1 MAKKVLK
8 YSADNINKLLD
19 KINELDVTNI
29 TGKAPTLSIGTVT
42 TLPAGSSATAVLTP
56 SGIDAYRIDLGIP
69 KGDTGQDGVKGADGV
84 TPTFKLGTVS
94 TLAPTDSATV
104 TITKSPT
111 TEEYTFDFG
120 IPKGADGAKG
130 ADGINGTNG
139 ADGLDGRDGR
149 DAVNPNFTVGI
160 VTELEIGNT
169 PTVTIS
175 GTYPN
180 LVLNFGLPTKQPEF
194 MWYGRLTLD
203 EVGGSPIKY
212 NKITAQMITTGAN
225 VKKVRPQIMGKTRFA
240 KEVDTNTY
248 DHLIIVVPVSKR
260 YTVTKDNG
268 FGGKVPFDETLFGS
282 ENGTPININGVD
294 YLLYGEA
301 LTSPSEIFFY
311 ID

>member
-42 TLPAGSSATAVLTP
+42 TLPAGSLATAVLTP
-56 SGIDAYRIDLGIP
+56 TGTDAYRIDLGIP
-69 KGDTGQDGVKGADGV
+69 KGEAGQDGVKGADGV
-84 TPTFKLGTVS
+84 TPTFKLGTVT

-104 TITKSPT
+104 TITKSAT

-120 IPKGADGAKG
+120 IPKGADGAN
-130 ADGINGTNG
+130 GIN
-139 ADGLDGRDGR
+139 
-149 DAVNPNFTVGI
+149 AVNPNFTVGT

-203 EVGGSPIKY
+203 EIGGRPIEY

-225 VKKVRPQIMGKTRFA
+225 ITKVKPQTMGKTRFA
-240 KEVDTNTY
+240 PASETNTY
-248 DHLIIVVPVSKR
+248 DHLIIVVPVSKG

-282 ENGTPININGVD
+282 ENGTPMNINGVD

-301 LTSPSEIFFY
+301 LTSPSEIYFY